1 MIDEVTEALKN
12 YKYLVFGGANDFSN
26 PQRETLPPGAP
37 GVGQN
42 LADGRSLRT
51 CPPELVALF
60 LLAVQPGAFLLC
72 NGWDDRFDRKLGLPL
87 SDAMIDNDNGVV
99 TWSRSF
105 AGGVKATWDM
115 ATKNGTVTWP
125 GFPPTPPGPPA
136 PGPPPH
142 PPSPPGPPW
151 TGPPCPGPQC
161 PVVPASNYK
170 GCYHDRSKGAGCDLP
185 CRPPG
190 ASGGCGAWS
199 KGSSCL
205 NTTLSQ
211 EGGGVGF
218 TVVDRPGWPGAPDS
232 VERCNQL
239 CLGTGVRFKYFGMQA
254 GHACFCG
261 MEYGAQ
267 GKAADSACDA
277 QCLGNE
283 TQMCGGPHLNSV
295 WATQPL

>member
-1 MIDEVTEALKN
+1 LIDEVREALEN
-12 YKYLVFGGANDFSN
+12 YKYLVVGGANDFSN

-51 CPPELVALF
+51 CPPGLVALF

-72 NGWDDRFDRKLGLPL
+72 NGWDKRFDRKLGLPL
-87 SDAMIDNDNGVV
+87 GDAVIDNHNGVI

-105 AGGVKATWDM
+105 AGGAKATYDL
-115 ATKNGTVTWP
+115 ATKTGAVTWP

-136 PGPPPH
+136 PAPRPH

-151 TGPPCPGPQC
+151 MGPPCPGPEC

-205 NTTLSQ
+205 NATLSQ
-211 EGGGVGF
+211 HGGGVAF
-218 TVVDRPGWPGAPDS
+218 TVKVKFTGLT
-232 VERCNQL
+232 QT
-239 CLGTGVRFKYFGMQA
+239 LG
-254 GHACFCG
+254 
-261 MEYGAQ
+261 E
-267 GKAADSACDA
+267 
-277 QCLGNE
+277 L
-283 TQMCGGPHLNSV
+283 
-295 WATQPL
+295 